1 MRIYVDE
8 NLPKKVVFFME
19 NKLRWDVKCVIL
31 DDNLQGKKDLYHHRK
46 ARKERRILLTRD
58 KDYLDPHWFPLHRTM
73 GIIIVEEKNTKRLIH
88 ILKLLSKF
96 LDRAMQENSH
106 YLSSLKIIASLSGVK
121 LSYLGERG
129 DVEEKF
135 YSWSDFSFS

>member
-1 MRIYVDE
+1 
-8 NLPKKVVFFME
+8 
-19 NKLRWDVKCVIL
+19 
-31 DDNLQGKKDLYHHRK
+31 
-46 ARKERRILLTRD
+46 RKERRILLTRD

-129 DVEEKF
+129 NVEEKF